1 MINRLNGKCMQAWAW
16 LASRKAELGDEA
28 GIATWVEIALIIGF
42 VLVIALVVSTVV
54 VPAIT
59 GGFGKAANTING
71 LP

>member
-1 MINRLNGKCMQAWAW
+1 MDKLNQAYMQVWSWMVA
-16 LASRKAELGDEA
+16 RRDQLGSEA

-54 VPAIT
+54 VPAVT
-59 GGFGKAANTING
+59 GGFSKAANTING